1 MLSEGRGFVIRR
13 RAASPLRRR
22 ALSRLV
28 QHRPEYSARW
38 NSPYRPQGHRRCTSP
53 QSIIALAM
61 PIARNGPV
69 ELFYESV
76 GSGPAVLL
84 ISGQAMTLDAWW
96 RTVPV
101 LSGSF
106 QVLSFD
112 NRDVGRSSR
121 WPLPYVVAQ
130 MADDAVAVLDAAGVE
145 RAHAYGLSL
154 GGMVA
159 QELALR
165 YPERVRALVLG
176 ATTGGGPEAVL
187 AKPQP
192 LTFFVRVGA
201 MAPEEAEWAAVPY
214 NYGLRTR
221 REHGDRIAEDIA
233 RRVEHQT
240 DTLAYLHQVGAA
252 ASHNTVGRLG
262 SLRLPTLV
270 VHGEEDA
277 VMPPR
282 NGELLANAIP
292 GAEFRLWPGAGHLYV
307 TDEPEADRCVG
318 QFLARNSD

>member
-1 MLSEGRGFVIRR
+1 
-13 RAASPLRRR
+13 
-22 ALSRLV
+22 
-28 QHRPEYSARW
+28 
-38 NSPYRPQGHRRCTSP
+38 
-53 QSIIALAM
+53 M
-61 PIARNGPV
+61 PTARNGAV

-76 GSGPAVLL
+76 GSGPPVLL
-84 ISGQAMTLDAWW
+84 ISGQGMTLDAWW
-96 RTVPV
+96 RTVPE

-106 QVLSFD
+106 QVLTFD
-112 NRDVGRSSR
+112 NRDIGRSSR

-130 MADDAVAVLDAAGVE
+130 MADDAVAVLDAARVE
-145 RAHAYGLSL
+145 RAHVYGLSL

-165 YPERVRALVLG
+165 YPERVGALVLA
-176 ATTGGGPEAVL
+176 ATTAGGPEAVL
-187 AKPQP
+187 ARPQP

-214 NYGLRTR
+214 NYGLHTR
-221 REHGDRIAEDIA
+221 RDHGERIAEDIA

-240 DTLAYLHQVGAA
+240 DTVAYLHQVAAA

-262 SLRLPTLV
+262 SLHLPTLV

-282 NGELLANAIP
+282 NGELLAEGIP
-292 GAEFRLWPGAGHLYV
+292 GAEFKLWPGAGHLYV
-307 TDEPEADRCVG
+307 TDEPEADRYIR
-318 QFLARNSD
+318 QFLVRHTQKP